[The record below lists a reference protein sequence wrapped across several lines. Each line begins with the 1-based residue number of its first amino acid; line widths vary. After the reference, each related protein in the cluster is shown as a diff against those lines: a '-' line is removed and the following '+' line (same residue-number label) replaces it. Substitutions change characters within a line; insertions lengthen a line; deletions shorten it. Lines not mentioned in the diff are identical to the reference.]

1 MKIVL
6 NISDKVIDNYKET
19 WFEEENKDEEHIKKE
34 IIEDIACIV
43 ADRLDCPYIMD
54 EHNKNIINYRN

>member
-6 NISDKVIDNYKET
+6 NISEKVIEEYKET

-34 IIEDIACIV
+34 ILEDIACIV
-43 ADRLDCPYIMD
+43 AERIDCTYTID
-54 EHNKNIINYRN
+54 KHSKNIINYRN